1 MCDPAGMSSDEHRL
15 EGGWQTEVRRR
26 ADVVL
31 RSAGPQ
37 SATVIALLRH
47 LADEGFDAAS
57 RPVDGGFS
65 SDGREQVTFVEGES
79 PHPLAWC
86 DQAAWHIG
94 RRLAELHRIASRF
107 RPDRPVW
114 RPWFARSLPGTKPV
128 VGHGDLGPWNV
139 IARDGVPVAF
149 IDWDNAGP
157 VDALWELAQVVW
169 LNAHLHD
176 DDVADLNQLGSPSDR
191 ARQAA
196 VLLDGYGLARADRV
210 GFVDRMIEFA
220 IRAARDEAV
229 SSQVGP
235 ETPSPSPNGF
245 PLLWAVTWRARS
257 AAWMLDHRAVLQ
269 TTIERSAD

>member
-1 MCDPAGMSSDEHRL
+1 MSADETRL
-15 EGGWQTEVRRR
+15 EGGWQTEVSRRGNE
-26 ADVVL
+26 VL
-31 RSAGPQ
+31 RAAGPQ
-37 SATVIALLRH
+37 SETVIALLRH
-47 LADEGFDAAS
+47 LADEGFDAAP
-57 RPVDGGFS
+57 RPIDGGFAA
-65 SDGREQVTFVEGES
+65 DGRERLSFVAGES
-79 PHPLAWC
+79 PHPLAWS
-86 DQAAWHIG
+86 DDALWQMG
-94 RRLAELHRIASRF
+94 RQLAELHRLASRF
-107 RPDRPVW
+107 EPVRPVW

-128 VGHGDLGPWNV
+128 IGHGDLGPWNV

-176 DDVADLNQLGSPSDR
+176 DDVAAINHLGSPADR

-196 VLLDGYGLARADRV
+196 IVLEGYGLARVDRA

-229 SSQVGP
+229 SSDIDPDTV
-235 ETPSPSPNGF
+235 SPSPNGF

-257 AAWMLDHRAVLQ
+257 AAWMLDHRAMLAAML
-269 TTIERSAD
+269 ERSAG